1 MNMTANSKTYSLSMH
16 DEMANLRTKISIKT
30 EIYQIIGLEEY
41 WKQEPKQKNKMK
53 VLLFLLIDI
62 QFNYIYF

>member
-41 WKQEPKQKNKMK
+41 
-53 VLLFLLIDI
+53 
-62 QFNYIYF
+62 